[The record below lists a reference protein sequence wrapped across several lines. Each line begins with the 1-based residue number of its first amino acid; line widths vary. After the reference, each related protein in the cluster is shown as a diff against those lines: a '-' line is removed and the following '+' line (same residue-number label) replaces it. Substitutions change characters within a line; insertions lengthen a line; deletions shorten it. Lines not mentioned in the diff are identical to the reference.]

1 MRPVS
6 QRGFFSTLLTKH
18 HLIMST
24 TFTWSIATLE
34 RETSDGYVFTAHY
47 RVDAADD
54 VYTAGAYGSVG
65 FERPETL
72 IPYSDLT
79 EEMVIG
85 WVQEAIGGDEKVT
98 EIEAALQAQIDEKRQ
113 PTKANGVPWVE

>member
-1 MRPVS
+1 
-6 QRGFFSTLLTKH
+6 
-18 HLIMST
+18 MST

-54 VYTAGAYGSVG
+54 IYTAGAYGSVG

-72 IPYSDLT
+72 IPYDDLT

-85 WVQEAIGGDEKVT
+85 WVKQSLGGDEKVA
-98 EIEAALQAQIDEKRQ
+98 EVEAALQAQLDEKHA
-113 PTKANGVPWVE
+113 PSKANGKPWG